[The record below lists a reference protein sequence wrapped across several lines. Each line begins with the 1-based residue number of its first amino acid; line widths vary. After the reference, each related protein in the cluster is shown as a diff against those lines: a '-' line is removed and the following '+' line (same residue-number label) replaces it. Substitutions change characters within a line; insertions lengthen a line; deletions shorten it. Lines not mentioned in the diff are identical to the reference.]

1 MRPIVTA
8 KTDPKPAARPLPA
21 DLANVALIDA
31 PTCAAAGDMSVSWWH
46 EEVRAG
52 RAPAPVI
59 RKPRCTRW
67 RMADV
72 RAFWIESA
80 EKSARDTQAAEMVK
94 AHATRASAKAKA
106 NRAAKVATVA
116 AGDERAPS

>member
-1 MRPIVTA
+1 MTA

-21 DLANVALIDA
+21 DLAAVALIDA

-46 EEVRAG
+46 DEVRAG

-67 RMADV
+67 RLADV
-72 RAFWIESA
+72 RAYWIDSA
-80 EKSARDTQAAEMVK
+80 EKAAADPQAAARVM

-106 NRAAKVATVA
+106 SRAAKAATVA
-116 AGDERAPS
+116 AGQ